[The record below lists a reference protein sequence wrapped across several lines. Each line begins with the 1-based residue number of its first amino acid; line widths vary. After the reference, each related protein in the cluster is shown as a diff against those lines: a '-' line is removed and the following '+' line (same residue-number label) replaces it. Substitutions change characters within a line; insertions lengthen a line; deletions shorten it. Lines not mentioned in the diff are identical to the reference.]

1 MKKSKIKYILIS
13 VGMFVIVCIGMF
25 FTFSYL
31 TGQSND
37 VKNIFTVGKV
47 SLELL
52 EMQTC
57 SGLSVVYSKEGTIT
71 YVDKKMPIFSNSI
84 VDGKSIYYL
93 KKIDY
98 IDGYKMRVRY
108 AGTGYD
114 DEKKATYESTF
125 TIEPPS
131 FPDQTDG
138 YEVCRVTKNDEYGIL
153 PGVEYWKDPTVY
165 IHEGSEPCYVFIKVD
180 NPFSG
185 LEDGGSF
192 SIQDQIKQNDW
203 MDFKD
208 ADGNKIAGVY
218 YYSQEGK
225 KEVDASTEEKVL
237 PIFTHFVLR
246 KDPWQNGSRG
256 NLVDFKP
263 FRIEVGAIACA
274 GGIDIE
280 TAYKMLYAAKFN
292 N

>member
-13 VGMFVIVCIGMF
+13 VGMLVIVCIGMF

-57 SGLSVVYSKEGTIT
+57 SGLSVVYSKNGATT
-71 YVDKKMPIFSNSI
+71 YVDKTMPIFSNSI
-84 VDGKSIYYL
+84 VYSGSIYYL
-93 KKIDY
+93 KEIDY
-98 IDGYKMRVRY
+98 CTLASDDYKMRAKYVCD
-108 AGTGYD
+108 GQED
-114 DEKKATYESTF
+114 KFEISEIQST
-125 TIEPPS
+125 

-138 YEVCRVTKNDEYGIL
+138 YKVCRVTKNDEYGIL

-180 NPFSG
+180 NPFNG

-274 GGIDIE
+274 GEIDIE

>member
-98 IDGYKMRVRY
+98 CTLASDDYKMRAKY
-108 AGTGYD
+108 MCDGQED
-114 DEKKATYESTF
+114 KFEISEIQST
-125 TIEPPS
+125 

-138 YEVCRVTKNDEYGIL
+138 YKVCRVTKNDEYGVL

>member
-1 MKKSKIKYILIS
+1 
-13 VGMFVIVCIGMF
+13 MFVIVCIGMF

-71 YVDKKMPIFSNSI
+71 TYVKKTMPIFSNSI
-84 VDGKSIYYL
+84 VYSGSIYYL

-98 IDGYKMRVRY
+98 CILASDDYKMRAKYVCD
-108 AGTGYD
+108 GQED
-114 DEKKATYESTF
+114 KFEISEIQST
-125 TIEPPS
+125 

-138 YEVCRVTKNDEYGIL
+138 YKVCRVTKNDEYGIL

>member
-1 MKKSKIKYILIS
+1 ML
-13 VGMFVIVCIGMF
+13 VIVCIGMF

-71 YVDKKMPIFSNSI
+71 TYVDKTMPIFSNSI
-84 VDGKSIYYL
+84 VYSGSIYYL

-98 IDGYKMRVRY
+98 TDGYKRCVRY
-108 AGTGYD
+108 ASTGYD
-114 DEKKATYESTF
+114 DERKATYESTYESAF

-131 FPDQTDG
+131 FPYETDG
-138 YEVCRVTKNDEYGIL
+138 YKVCRVTKNDEYGIL

-180 NPFSG
+180 NPFSK
-185 LEDGGSF
+185 LEDKGSF

-225 KEVDASTEEKVL
+225 KEVDASEKEKVL
-237 PIFTHFVLR
+237 PIFTHFVLK
-246 KDPWQNGSRG
+246 KDPWQNGSRD

-274 GGIDIE
+274 GGINIE
-280 TAYKMLYAAKFN
+280 TAYKMLHAANFN
-292 N
+292 K

>member
-1 MKKSKIKYILIS
+1 ML
-13 VGMFVIVCIGMF
+13 VIVCIGMF

-57 SGLSVVYSKEGTIT
+57 SGLSVVYSKNGAIT
-71 YVDKKMPIFSNSI
+71 YVDKTMPIFSNSI
-84 VDGKSIYYL
+84 VYSGSIYYL
-93 KKIDY
+93 KEIDY
-98 IDGYKMRVRY
+98 CTLASDDYKMRAKY
-108 AGTGYD
+108 MCDGQED
-114 DEKKATYESTF
+114 KFEISEIQST
-125 TIEPPS
+125 

-138 YEVCRVTKNDEYGIL
+138 YKVCRVTKNDEYGIL

-192 SIQDQIKQNDW
+192 SIHAQIKKNGWQEFDY
-203 MDFKD
+203 
-208 ADGNKIAGVY
+208 ADKTEKESVY
-218 YYSQEGK
+218 YYSKDGNK
-225 KEVDASTEEKVL
+225 VDASEKEKVL
-237 PIFTHFVLR
+237 PIFTHFVLK

>member
-165 IHEGSEPCYVFIKVD
+165 IHKDSEPCYVFIKVD
-180 NPFSG
+180 NPFNG

-246 KDPWQNGSRG
+246 KAPWQNGSRC

>member
-1 MKKSKIKYILIS
+1 ML
-13 VGMFVIVCIGMF
+13 VIVCIGMF

-71 YVDKKMPIFSNSI
+71 TYVDKTMPIFSNSI
-84 VDGKSIYYL
+84 VYSGSIYYL

-98 IDGYKMRVRY
+98 TDGYKRCVRY
-108 AGTGYD
+108 ASTGYD
-114 DEKKATYESTF
+114 DERKATYESTYESAF

-131 FPDQTDG
+131 FPYETDG
-138 YEVCRVTKNDEYGIL
+138 YKVCRVTKNDEYGIL

-165 IHEGSEPCYVFIKVD
+165 IHKDSEPCYVFIKVD
-180 NPFSG
+180 NPFNG
-185 LEDGGSF
+185 LEDEGSF

-246 KDPWQNGSRG
+246 KDPWQNGSSG